1 MIMEKKK
8 LIQFIHNLNDDDLI
22 SVIFY
27 SKNDVESRCDWD
39 NVIEDVDCIIE
50 SIAGQVNQMI
60 FESCEN

>member
-1 MIMEKKK
+1 MEKKK
-8 LIQFIHNLNDDDLI
+8 LLQFIHDLNDDDLI

-50 SIAGQVNQMI
+50 GVAGEVNQMI
-60 FESCEN
+60 FDSCKN

>member
-8 LIQFIHNLNDDDLI
+8 LIQFIHDLNDDDLI